1 MRNNYL
7 LINETDIK
15 AFSVV
20 ADNLDSKY
28 IQPAIIAV
36 QDTALEPMIGSKLIT
51 KLGTLVEAEA
61 IDEQGNEIYKE
72 LLEEYVQPYLLNKTV
87 SEIMVQSYAKVRNA
101 GVVQF
106 NDTNQ
111 TTTAI
116 QDVNFLRNHY
126 DGIASTYA
134 LRLSDY
140 LWKNRK
146 NIPEYT
152 CECPTQPGEV
162 NPGGKQSND
171 YCNIHI

>member
-1 MRNNYL
+1 MRNNFL

-28 IQPAIIAV
+28 IAPAIIAV
-36 QDTALEPMIGSKLIT
+36 QDVHLEHMIGSKLIE
-51 KLGTLVEAEA
+51 KLGILIQNEALDEA
-61 IDEQGNEIYKE
+61 GNELYKE
-72 LLEEYVQPYLLNKTV
+72 LLEEYVQPYMLNKCV
-87 SEIMVQSYAKVRNA
+87 AEIMIQSYAKIRNA
-101 GVVQF
+101 GIVQF

-111 TTTAI
+111 TSNSI
-116 QDVNFLRNHY
+116 EDVNFLRNHY

-134 LRLSDY
+134 VRLSVY